1 MQQQRS
7 ERYVCVHYAVL
18 ALKRKETYNAL
29 FIHDP
34 RADHVLKIRFSIKN
48 NEFMHYC
55 INRLIMH

>member
-1 MQQQRS
+1 MY
-7 ERYVCVHYAVL
+7 RYVCVHCAVL
-18 ALKRKETYNAL
+18 ALKRKETYNAF

-55 INRLIMH
+55 INQLIMH